1 MYICELWQTLL
12 QKKQNSNSKVYFKC
26 LHTIIIQVKRTQ
38 QLDAARLCSR
48 NEQMNV
54 QMKRHWMIA
63 LRSNKLMISSEGKKK
78 HLNLVQV
85 DDGRF
90 SVIQCTIPP
99 TGAGSWILG
108 NWPRLYRR
116 KPQNWQNTCSYMR
129 YPCRRRAKWSRTN
142 FSEQTLH
149 CVCVFFVVLA
159 FFPLLLSFGFCCCFS
174 ILGKPQKPKPACNNR
189 IVYNFTCV
197 FIRDNN
203 LPYLTIVERF
213 RSDNGGSGDA
223 DRHRPRLCSLCKIC
237 SFMVRNKTK
246 WMHVN
251 DNLLAELV
259 LVVGFER

>member
-1 MYICELWQTLL
+1 MNWWYRLKVKKAFESRSGGWRTIFCNTVHYSSHRRWIVNIGKLATTLS
-12 QKKQNSNSKVYFKC
+12 KKTTKLTEHMLS
-26 LHTIIIQVKRTQ
+26 H
-38 QLDAARLCSR
+38 
-48 NEQMNV
+48 
-54 QMKRHWMIA
+54 A
-63 LRSNKLMISSEGKKK
+63 L
-78 HLNLVQV
+78 
-85 DDGRF
+85 
-90 SVIQCTIPP
+90 SVPST
-99 TGAGSWILG
+99 
-108 NWPRLYRR
+108 R
-116 KPQNWQNTCSYMR
+116 KMVANQFF
-129 YPCRRRAKWSRTN
+129 RAN
-142 FSEQTLH
+142 ITL
-149 CVCVFFVVLA
+149 CVCFFFVVLA

-251 DNLLAELV
+251 DNLLVELV